1 MAQWQ
6 AEAVFLFEKGLV
18 DEFVFRCERG
28 GHLFSKMQLHGGT
41 VECISNRQPLAQ
53 ERDPANA
60 MAQQVAAG
68 QAAIPGVTLLH
79 QVVATEL
86 LPNLREILV

>member
-1 MAQWQ
+1 M
-6 AEAVFLFEKGLV
+6 VLFEKGLAK
-18 DEFVFRCERG
+18 EFAFRRKRG
-28 GHLFSKMQLHGGT
+28 GHLFSKMRL
-41 VECISNRQPLAQ
+41 LAA
-53 ERDPANA
+53 RWDAYLTDNLWLRNAAPANA

-68 QAAIPGVTLLH
+68 LAAIPGVTLLH